1 MCGVVFGSCHTH
13 GGVCELCVWCGVLVG
28 MCLQNGM

>member
-1 MCGVVFGSCHTH
+1 MCGVVFGLCYIY

-28 MCLQNGM
+28 MCL